1 MILGAEMKSDAPK
14 YFITDYSLHE
24 SSSYNSN
31 LFILKSNISS
41 SLSDGCELVEVIAGN
56 KTSLGFANY
65 KTILY
70 LLVEFIE
77 FGINEVNINDKNK
90 ENYMKV
96 LSLLRGWIYGEIS
109 GPIIAIKTDD
119 FSCIHSAYERYIW
132 EAIYYSCKLT
142 NDDRNNS
149 NYRLAINSTI
159 YAHRHLLA
167 NLCSSQESVRQ
178 AEYIIDFFKSG
189 KHLFFV

>member
-1 MILGAEMKSDAPK
+1 
-14 YFITDYSLHE
+14 
-24 SSSYNSN
+24 
-31 LFILKSNISS
+31 
-41 SLSDGCELVEVIAGN
+41 LSDGCELVEVIAGN

-65 KTILY
+65 KNMLY
-70 LLVEFIE
+70 LLIEFIE
-77 FGINEVNINDKNK
+77 YGINEANINEKNK

-96 LSLLRGWIYGEIS
+96 LSLLRGWVYGEIS
-109 GPIIAIKTDD
+109 GPIIAIKTDEL
-119 FSCIHSAYERYIW
+119 SYIHSAYERYIW

-159 YAHRHLLA
+159 YAKRHLLA
-167 NLCSSQESVRQ
+167 DLYSSQESVRQ